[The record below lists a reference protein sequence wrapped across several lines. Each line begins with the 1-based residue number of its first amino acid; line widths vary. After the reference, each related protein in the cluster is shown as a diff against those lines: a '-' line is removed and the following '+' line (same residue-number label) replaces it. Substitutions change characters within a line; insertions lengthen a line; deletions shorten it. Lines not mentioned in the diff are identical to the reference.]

1 MANLTLL
8 LTIALAIMLVV
19 TSFQQAQ
26 QQQMITTTYAQ
37 QQPIIDLNQPL
48 YIEQYKIIGQR
59 EVTVNGTILTEVM
72 FSGNGTVNGIS
83 VNSRGKGLIIPR
95 AEGVNYINGTAE
107 FTAVEDDRQAG
118 KATYTFEAIGNYG
131 VALFDANA
139 TGNLS
144 FLSNTIGIYK
154 VDRNENGTS
163 TFTMWKWGDN

>member
-19 TSFQQAQ
+19 ASFQQVQ
-26 QQQMITTTYAQ
+26 QQQMITITYAQ

-48 YIEQYKIIGQR
+48 YQEQYKIIGQK
-59 EVTVNGTILTEVM
+59 EVTVNGTILTEAM
-72 FSGNGTVNGIS
+72 FSGNGSVNGIS
-83 VNSRGKGLIIPR
+83 VNSTGKGLVIPR
-95 AEGVNYINGTAE
+95 AEGVNYINGTVE